1 MKNKLSQILFSFIT
15 GATLS
20 NSGINTHELLST
32 HQTMLIDQAPSAHVK
47 KLNPDQVKEILELR
61 LKGFDAYVV
70 TIVNPS
76 QRTYS
81 LSIGSIDAPILSHLE
96 AKNVLAKGGYSM
108 GVALGSSVAGHFF
121 APIGFAGTIFNFALM
136 KKAKIYEGKLEA
148 MLLEKEIINSY
159 AQLSRVILV
168 KSGQDLKE
176 ASIEVI
182 DLKTMNPKKLNVVG

>member
-1 MKNKLSQILFSFIT
+1 
-15 GATLS
+15 
-20 NSGINTHELLST
+20 
-32 HQTMLIDQAPSAHVK
+32 
-47 KLNPDQVKEILELR
+47 
-61 LKGFDAYVV
+61 
-70 TIVNPS
+70 
-76 QRTYS
+76 
-81 LSIGSIDAPILSHLE
+81 
-96 AKNVLAKGGYSM
+96 
-108 GVALGSSVAGHFF
+108 
-121 APIGFAGTIFNFALM
+121 M